1 MASSNPE
8 NHAMTTRS
16 IPHRA
21 IRSCRWPAWLLMA
34 GLLAACGADSPAP
47 DRQDAAAHE
56 PSAAQPPSPAAEPDV
71 RDEPA
76 TPTEPLAPTREL
88 EVTVEGQTELREATL
103 FESPQGYAIYVL
115 PQLTMTP
122 EEPCCDIAWARVD
135 DGFTMRI
142 ERIDPDQDLAI
153 LRGNI
158 ELALSSVGEAEV
170 VPPDRIS
177 AAGFRDAELFMRARG
192 DGISS
197 TMLVA
202 RIDGGRYRIT
212 LHLPH
217 REALEG
223 IAPSMWAMLD
233 SLRTT
238 GPRLN
243 PAGTAPR

>member
-1 MASSNPE
+1 
-8 NHAMTTRS
+8 MTTR
-16 IPHRA
+16 PDMHRPA
-21 IRSCRWPAWLLMA
+21 RSHRLPAAALLA
-34 GLLAACGADSPAP
+34 GLLAACGAESPVA
-47 DRQDAAAHE
+47 DRQDAPAPE
-56 PSAAQPPSPAAEPDV
+56 PPAMPEPAPSPEPAIV
-71 RDEPA
+71 DEPA
-76 TPTEPLAPTREL
+76 FRAEPLPPTREL

-122 EEPCCDIAWARVD
+122 EEPCCDVAWARVD
-135 DGFTMRI
+135 HGFFMRI
-142 ERIDPDQDLAI
+142 ERIDPDQDLAT

-158 ELALSSVGEAEV
+158 ELALSSVGEAET
-170 VPPDRIS
+170 VPPDRIG
-177 AAGFRDAELFMRARG
+177 AAQFRDAELFMRARG

-197 TMLVA
+197 YMLVA

-217 REALEG
+217 RGPLEG
-223 IAPSMWAMLD
+223 IAPSMWAMLT

>member
-1 MASSNPE
+1 
-8 NHAMTTRS
+8 MTARPAPPCPTR
-16 IPHRA
+16 PL
-21 IRSCRWPAWLLMA
+21 RWPASLLLA
-34 GLLAACGADSPAP
+34 GLLAACGTESPAP
-47 DRQDAAAHE
+47 DRKDAPTPE
-56 PSAAQPPSPAAEPDV
+56 PPAEQ
-71 RDEPA
+71 EPA
-76 TPTEPLAPTREL
+76 PSHDPAIADGPAFPTEPLAPTRKL
-88 EVTVEGQTELREATL
+88 EVTVEGQAELREATL

-135 DGFTMRI
+135 DGFFMRI
-142 ERIDPDQDLAI
+142 ERIDPGQDLAT
-153 LRGNI
+153 LRENI
-158 ELALSSVGEAEV
+158 ELALSSVGEAET
-170 VPPDRIS
+170 VPPERIS
-177 AAGFRDAELFMRARG
+177 AARFRDAELFMRARG

-223 IAPSMWAMLD
+223 IAPSMWAMLG

-238 GPRLN
+238 GPRQH
-243 PAGTAPR
+243 P